1 MAEYTYYLTLKVS
14 NEEIYLKEFVQ
25 KTFSA
30 IWLAMVS
37 NLHDVPENI
46 TMMIVKKDGEKIEIK
61 TNDVNLKLGDY
72 VLKIINNQI
81 DALLN
86 SLNDIPKGRN
96 PIEIVIGKI

>member
-1 MAEYTYYLTLKVS
+1 MIYTLFDLEGS

-46 TMMIVKKDGEKIEIK
+46 TTMIVKKDGEKVEIK

-86 SLNDIPKGRN
+86 SLNDIPKERN
-96 PIEIVIGKI
+96 PIEITIGKI